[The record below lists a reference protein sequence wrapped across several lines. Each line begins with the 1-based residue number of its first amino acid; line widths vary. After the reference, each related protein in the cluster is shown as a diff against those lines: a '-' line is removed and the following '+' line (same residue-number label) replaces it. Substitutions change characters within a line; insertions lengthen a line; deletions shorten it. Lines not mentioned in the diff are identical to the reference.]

1 MTQSTSDRVVPFR
14 RIHREHSD
22 QYPRPRVAPPQR
34 EWMKPLAV
42 GIPAKPDPA
51 QKVLIWHWGKLG
63 AGPKFTFEVAK
74 ALRAI
79 PGVSSLVSCAD
90 GSDMLPM
97 LAAEP
102 DLTAYPVKTFRGSK
116 ESGMGRLGALAGLA
130 GIPRIGA
137 DFRQILKRERP
148 DILLCAFQ
156 SIWDLAVFP
165 LLRRSRT
172 PFVLVLHDAV
182 FHPGDSYP
190 MRQKILDWEVG
201 LADALIVL
209 SDHVAK
215 AVHERSGFPED
226 RIFVV
231 PHGAF
236 TFDDVAVEPRQ
247 FPHHRPFRLLFFG
260 RIAAY
265 KGLDLLL
272 DAFRL
277 LQKSGANI
285 TLDIV
290 GSGDISPY
298 QSRLETLDGV
308 SVTNRWVGEGEIADF
323 LRGTDLVILPY
334 IEASQSGVA
343 ASALAAGV
351 PLVATPVGGLTEQ
364 VIHGRT
370 GLVARGMSP
379 SDIAA
384 SIESLLGSPASYEAL
399 SQGAITFTRNTL
411 GWDVIGGKIA
421 DVLRKVTA
429 MPRRRSAK

>member
-1 MTQSTSDRVVPFR
+1 M
-14 RIHREHSD
+14 
-22 QYPRPRVAPPQR
+22 
-34 EWMKPLAV
+34 
-42 GIPAKPDPA
+42 
-51 QKVLIWHWGKLG
+51 
-63 AGPKFTFEVAK
+63 
-74 ALRAI
+74 
-79 PGVSSLVSCAD
+79 
-90 GSDMLPM
+90 
-97 LAAEP
+97 
-102 DLTAYPVKTFRGSK
+102 
-116 ESGMGRLGALAGLA
+116 
-130 GIPRIGA
+130 
-137 DFRQILKRERP
+137 
-148 DILLCAFQ
+148 
-156 SIWDLAVFP
+156 
-165 LLRRSRT
+165 
-172 PFVLVLHDAV
+172 
-182 FHPGDSYP
+182 
-190 MRQKILDWEVG
+190 
-201 LADALIVL
+201 
-209 SDHVAK
+209 
-215 AVHERSGFPED
+215 
-226 RIFVV
+226 
-231 PHGAF
+231 
-236 TFDDVAVEPRQ
+236 AVEPRQ

-370 GLVARGMSP
+370 GLVARGMRP